1 MQRRIIEKSVMSE
14 FFFKSFSKMFRSVMG
29 LNAALNMMD
38 SDSKKLF
45 FRKTAKEFIWG
56 YDDTLSSLARQVHT
70 TFC

>member
-1 MQRRIIEKSVMSE
+1 
-14 FFFKSFSKMFRSVMG
+14 MG

-70 TFC
+70 TF